1 MSLFKKA
8 TKEKSKLRMAIIAPS
23 GGGKTFTALS
33 LAVSLGKR
41 VAVIDTE
48 RGSAAKY
55 SDKFAFDTLELES
68 FSPTNYIMAV
78 KAAEAEGY
86 DVVVIDSLSHAW
98 NGKDGALEQ
107 VDKAKARSSTGNSF
121 TAWRDVTPLHNKLV
135 DTIISAKMHVIATMR
150 AKTEYVIE
158 KNDQGKM
165 VPRKVGMAPIQRDGM
180 EYEFDVVA
188 DMNLDNQ
195 LIVTKTRCSVL
206 NGAVVPKPGAELAKT
221 LNDWLSDGV
230 EPQPKPVHTPAAAA
244 AQKPAQAT
252 TDAAAAGDDKGG
264 ADKAEPSTNPEDKQK
279 FTIKGILEDGKEKD
293 GRFGVK
299 IMGKK
304 SWFITVSEP
313 AFRRAM
319 SYKGKKVALDYS
331 VSIIDGKQQFN
342 LICVE
347 LVEEQQSTNQEEK

>member
-107 VDKAKARSSTGNSF
+107 VDKAKARSSAGNSF

-195 LIVTKTRCSVL
+195 LIVTKTRCSAL
-206 NGAVVPKPGAELAKT
+206 NGAVVAKPGAELAKT

-230 EPQPKPVHTPAAAA
+230 EPAPKVEKVAPAPAEQKAEPVNAAPAAAA
-244 AQKPAQAT
+244 TPA
-252 TDAAAAGDDKGG
+252 
-264 ADKAEPSTNPEDKQK
+264 PSDEQFN
-279 FTIKGILEDGKEKD
+279 IKGILEDGKEKD

-313 AFRRAM
+313 AFLRAM
-319 SYKGKKVALDYS
+319 SFKGKKVSLSYS
-331 VSIIDGKQQFN
+331 VTLMGDKQQSN
-342 LICVE
+342 LVCVDE
-347 LVEEQQSTNQEEK
+347 AV